1 MYHNPFNFTIA
12 KPGFIF
18 RATTSPGGILMELG
32 LGGKIALVTGAGG
45 GVGAAVARAFCRE
58 GAAVVFTDIDGGGLK
73 RAAGGFGDRAV
84 TIECD
89 VTIKDQVNG
98 LFREVEKRF
107 GRLHI
112 LVNCAALN
120 SADFIEDIKEK
131 DIEGVLDVNIKGYMF
146 TTMEAIR
153 LMKKAGY
160 GRLIYINS
168 SSGLKASAGL
178 ALYSASKYFDRGF
191 CVAAAL
197 ELGRFNITA
206 NSICPSDIYPQ
217 SGGGNAGSDEHDIP
231 AGSWM
236 NKSLL
241 RISLEKEGVSSLG
254 ELIAKRTRANPMRR
268 ACTKEDVA
276 DLALFLAS
284 GKAGFVNGQSIG
296 LNGGAL
302 PY

>member
-1 MYHNPFNFTIA
+1 
-12 KPGFIF
+12 
-18 RATTSPGGILMELG
+18 MELG
-32 LGGKIALVTGAGG
+32 LGGKIAIVTGAGG
-45 GVGAAVARAFCRE
+45 GVGAAVARAFWRE

-73 RAAGGFGDRAV
+73 RAAGGLGDRAV

-89 VTIKDQVNG
+89 VTIKDQVYG
-98 LFREVEKRF
+98 LFREVEKRY

-131 DIEGVLDVNIKGYMF
+131 DIESVLDVNIKGYMF

-217 SGGGNAGSDEHDIP
+217 SGGGNTGSDDDIP

-254 ELIAKRTRANPMRR
+254 DLVAKRTRANPMRR

>member
-1 MYHNPFNFTIA
+1 
-12 KPGFIF
+12 
-18 RATTSPGGILMELG
+18 MELG

-89 VTIKDQVNG
+89 VTIKDQVYG

-206 NSICPSDIYPQ
+206 NSICPSDIYPE
-217 SGGGNAGSDEHDIP
+217 SGGGLTGGISGSNAGGADDDIP